1 MRHPQ
6 LALVVYVFVMSTK
19 NDEKLAARRLSVLVG
34 RIYRIQ
40 ERGDESFPAPAPK
53 SRLADTD
60 SKLDPFPVTNAVQQ
74 LLAVSGDN
82 LHAVALLLHKAGAH
96 QPFAPYTLIRAS
108 LENTGFAMWLLS
120 GRSRQGIAL
129 NTLRLEWENKKNRV
143 VAFPKDDSADE
154 IWAERRERLILQA
167 GDRFGLIPKA
177 IREKPRSS
185 LAVETGSEY
194 LGLAPVMLSAW
205 KASSGAAHGR
215 TWATLALS
223 DNELVPGTETQTGA
237 SYRATGNTPTL
248 ASLLYVAVAAH
259 EALEE
264 GFKAMLEARSAEMKD
279 DAQVA
284 IGKLY
289 VACKIGD
296 ETR

>member
-1 MRHPQ
+1 MG
-6 LALVVYVFVMSTK
+6 TDD
-19 NDEKLAARRLSVLVG
+19 DEKLAEWRLRVLVG
-34 RIYRIQ
+34 RIYGVQ
-40 ERGDESFPAPAPK
+40 ERDEATFPAPVPK
-53 SRLADTD
+53 SRLADAD
-60 SKLDPFPVTNAVQQ
+60 AKLDPFPITNAVQQ

-82 LHAVALLLHKAGAH
+82 LHAVGLLLHKAETH

-120 GRSRQGIAL
+120 GGSREGIPL

-143 VAFPKDDSADE
+143 VAFPKDDGSDE
-154 IWAERRERLILQA
+154 SWVERRERLIFKA
-167 GDRFGLIPKA
+167 GDKFGLTPKA
-177 IREKPRSS
+177 ITEKPLSS
-185 LAVETGSEY
+185 SVVEVGSEHF
-194 LGLAPVMLSAW
+194 GLAQVMLSAW

-223 DNELVPGTETQTGA
+223 DHELVPGSETASGA

-264 GFKAMLEARSAEMKD
+264 GFKAMLEARTADVKD
-279 DAQVA
+279 EAQKV

-289 VACKIGD
+289 VACRIGD
-296 ETR
+296 GAR